1 MQRFA
6 LHLLSFSYLSSI
18 IVQKAPGASWFN
30 GMLEGKFGSSCQVAA
45 TFSKLILESLGLK
58 SRIIISRVHLFPVTI
73 IHSLVITEDEEGDL
87 SIIDLGNRLTPLPL
101 SIPLKMAV
109 NEKSEVFEA
118 GDTYT
123 YMIRTGN
130 YKHLIKLEQISFYYN
145 YHQTQLLF

>member
-1 MQRFA
+1 
-6 LHLLSFSYLSSI
+6 
-18 IVQKAPGASWFN
+18 
-30 GMLEGKFGSSCQVAA
+30 MLEGKFGSSCQVAA